1 MGAKRR
7 VKLFKM
13 GRHQAFQIPDGSI
26 CRVAMR

>member
-13 GRHQAFQIPDGSI
+13 GHHQVFQIPDGSI